1 MTRPI
6 VTRMAGS
13 VTTVISINNL
23 RSFDWLAAPCARVLI
38 VGSMPGIASLQQQQ
52 YYAHPR
58 NAFWP
63 IMQQIF
69 GWPDLDYAGRCQA
82 LINEKIALWD
92 VLRSCRRRGSLD
104 SDIENSSLDINNF
117 QVFFSQHPD
126 ISRIL
131 FNGGK
136 AAQLFQQ
143 HVNMPANINLQ
154 QLPST
159 SPAHAAM
166 SFQVKL
172 EKWQTAL
179 NGE

>member
-1 MTRPI
+1 MSE
-6 VTRMAGS
+6 VYAE
-13 VTTVISINNL
+13 
-23 RSFDWLAAPCARVLI
+23 SFDWLAMPKAQILI
-38 VGSMPGIASLQQQQ
+38 VGSMPGIASLTQQQ

-69 GWPDLDYAGRCQA
+69 NWPDLHYANRCQA
-82 LINEKIALWD
+82 LINENIALWD

-104 SDIENSSLDINNF
+104 SDIDASSLEVNDF
-117 QVFFSQHPD
+117 ETFFRQHPE
-126 ISRIL
+126 IIKVL

-136 AAQLFQQ
+136 ASQLFQRY
-143 HVNMPANINLQ
+143 VKTPAKISMQ

-166 SFQVKL
+166 PFQNKL
-172 EKWQTAL
+172 EKWRMAL
-179 NGE
+179 KES

>member
-1 MTRPI
+1 MSEPL
-6 VTRMAGS
+6 AE
-13 VTTVISINNL
+13 
-23 RSFDWLAAPCARVLI
+23 SFDWLAAPDAQVLI

-69 GWPDLDYAGRCQA
+69 NWPTLDYTGRCQA

-92 VLRSCRRRGSLD
+92 VLRSCHRRGSLD
-104 SDIENSSLDINNF
+104 SAIDNSSLEINDF
-117 QVFFSQHPD
+117 QAFFSRHPQ
-126 ISRIL
+126 IRCVL
-131 FNGGK
+131 FNGSK
-136 AAQLFQQ
+136 AAQLFQRR
-143 HVNMPANINLQ
+143 VVLPTEIRTE

-172 EKWQTAL
+172 AKWRTAL
-179 NGE
+179 GLRCS

>member
-1 MTRPI
+1 MSESL
-6 VTRMAGS
+6 AQ
-13 VTTVISINNL
+13 
-23 RSFDWLAAPCARVLI
+23 SFDWLAAPKAQILI
-38 VGSMPGIASLQQQQ
+38 IGSMPGIASLQQQQ

-69 GWPDLDYAGRCQA
+69 DWPDLDYTNRCQA
-82 LINEKIALWD
+82 LINENIALWD

-104 SDIENSSLDINNF
+104 SNIDSSSLEVNDF
-117 QVFFSQHPD
+117 EAFFRQHPK
-126 ISRIL
+126 ITKVL

-136 AAQLFQQ
+136 AAQLFQR
-143 HVNMPANINLQ
+143 HVKTTARISMQ

-166 SFQVKL
+166 SFQDKL
-172 EKWQTAL
+172 EKWRLAL
-179 NGE
+179 NEH